1 MIVTTK
7 VALRIAALVL
17 LFSVLQ
23 SAFFSLVEVVHVSF
37 WILPACAVIFGLLGG
52 SMVGATVGFSIGFL
66 SDGLADGPL
75 GTACLVFM
83 GLGYAAGLYRER
95 GAHPGRLRIAG
106 LCALAT
112 LAANVALGLF
122 TLLLGFDALLSRDL
136 LVDVVIQS
144 LYGFLFAFPI
154 YALITRVLRPAL
166 IDERGG
172 RRRRPAPVMDI
183 EGLTEADR

>member
-17 LFSVLQ
+17 LFSLLQ
-23 SAFFSLVEVVHVSF
+23 SAFFSLVEVLHVSF
-37 WILPACAVIFGLLGG
+37 WILPACAMIFGLLGG

-66 SDGLADGPL
+66 SDALADGPL

-83 GLGYAAGLYRER
+83 GIGYAAGLYRER
-95 GAHPGRLRIAG
+95 GAHPNRLETAG

-112 LAANVALGLF
+112 LVANVALGLF
-122 TLLLGFDALLSRDL
+122 TVLLGFDALLSKDL
-136 LVDVVIQS
+136 LIDVVIQS
-144 LYGFLFAFPI
+144 LYGFLLAFPI

-166 IDERGG
+166 INERSG
-172 RRRRPAPVMDI
+172 RRRRPSGALGI
-183 EGLTEADR
+183 

>member
-17 LFSVLQ
+17 LFSLLQ
-23 SAFFSLVEVVHVSF
+23 TAFFSLVEVVHVSF
-37 WILPACAVIFGLLGG
+37 WILPACAAIFGLLGG

-83 GLGYAAGLYRER
+83 GIGYAAGLYRER
-95 GAHPGRLRIAG
+95 GAHPTRLEMAG
-106 LCALAT
+106 ICALAT
-112 LAANVALGLF
+112 FAANVALGLF
-122 TLLLGFDALLSRDL
+122 TVLLGFDALLSKDL
-136 LVDVVIQS
+136 LVDVVIQA
-144 LYGFLFAFPI
+144 LYGFLLAFPI

-172 RRRRPAPVMDI
+172 RRRRSPTAL
-183 EGLTEADR
+183 ET